1 MQLEA
6 IRVVFI
12 IASNNLGNAMTQY
25 LKPYSEYLLRMKP
38 HGISN
43 NLLGNT
49 LDINKLCYSTVLYA
63 VQGFVYYDSQ
73 TVPA

>member
-1 MQLEA
+1 MQFDA
-6 IRVVFI
+6 IRE
-12 IASNNLGNAMTQY
+12 IAIDNLGNAMTQY
-25 LKPYSEYLLRMKP
+25 LKPYREFLSNIKP
-38 HGISN
+38 HRISN

-49 LDINKLCYSTVLYA
+49 LDINKLCYCTVLYA